1 MIIKSLTEK
10 DMKLKIDSEIGILDA
25 VIIHTPG
32 PEVENMTP
40 KNAER
45 ALYSDILNLS
55 VAGEEYSQFSGV
67 LKKVSRTYEV
77 KDLLTESIADT
88 GARTSL
94 LKKVSHGDNQLL
106 KRLDALDNSSLASA
120 LIEGLPIERNNL
132 TKFLSKD
139 RFELR
144 PLHNFFFTRD
154 ASVVIGESVLI
165 GRMASKVRQREADI
179 MNTIFSYHKD
189 LKTRILNPEYLPGN
203 CSACTFEGGDIL
215 IARDDIMLVG
225 NGVRTSTEG
234 IDRLIEESTKF
245 TDGRFHI
252 IVQEL
257 PQSPESFIH
266 LDMVFTMLD
275 RNLYMAFDP
284 IIHKSNKYQTVKI
297 TIENKK
303 VVSIREVD
311 NIPSALRSLG
321 MDLDAAVCGSSKDI
335 WVQEREQWHS
345 GANFFALAPGKLI
358 GYIRNS
364 HTLDELSARGF
375 EIIKAREFI
384 ENKVNINDYDRCII
398 GIEGSELAR
407 GGGGARCMTM
417 PLIRQAVNW

>member
-1 MIIKSLTEK
+1 
-10 DMKLKIDSEIGILDA
+10 MKLKINSEIGVLDA

-77 KDLLTESIADT
+77 KDLLRESISEAK
-88 GARTSL
+88 ARDSL
-94 LKKVSHGDNQLL
+94 VRKVSRGDNQLL
-106 KRLDALDNSSLASA
+106 SRLDSLDNNNLASA

-189 LKTRILNPEYLPGN
+189 FKTRILNPEYLSGN

-225 NGVRTSTEG
+225 NGIRTSTGG
-234 IDRLIEESTKF
+234 IDSLIEESTRF
-245 TDGRFHI
+245 TDGRFNI

-257 PQSPESFIH
+257 PESPESFIH

-275 RNLYMAFDP
+275 RDLYMAFDP

-303 VVSIREVD
+303 VVSISEVD
-311 NIPSALRSLG
+311 NIPSALRDLG
-321 MDLDAAVCGSSKDI
+321 MDLNPAICGSSNDI

-375 EIIKAREFI
+375 EIIRAREVI
-384 ENKVNINDYDRCII
+384 ENKVNINDYDRCVI

-417 PLIRQAVNW
+417 PLVRQAVNW